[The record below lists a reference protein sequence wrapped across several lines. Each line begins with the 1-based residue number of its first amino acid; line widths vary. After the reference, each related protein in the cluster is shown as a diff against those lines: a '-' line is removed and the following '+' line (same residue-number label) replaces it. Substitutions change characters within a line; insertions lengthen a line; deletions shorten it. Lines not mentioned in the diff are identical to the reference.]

1 MEKSKI
7 IKKAV
12 TFLKKNPKILSVHLL
27 GSLLRDELRNDSDID
42 FGILLFQGEK
52 IDPIELNALSNEL
65 SWELGRNVDIGLINS
80 KNLVYAKE
88 ALLRGEQ
95 IYARDKSEAG
105 IISSGL
111 LAMYLRFNEDRKEV
125 LDAYKAG

>member
-1 MEKSKI
+1 MGKSKI

-12 TFLKKNPKILSVHLL
+12 TFFKKNPKILAVHLL
-27 GSLLRDELRNDSDID
+27 GSLLRNELRNDSDID

-52 IDPIELNALSNEL
+52 IDPIELLALSNEL

-88 ALLRGEQ
+88 ALLCGEQ
-95 IYARDKSEAG
+95 IYAKDKSEVS
-105 IISSGL
+105 IISSSL